1 MATND
6 LRENDLKILNEENHI
21 HDENFQEFHKKI
33 FEHMLNEAVFLAF
46 GILKNNGKRPG
57 VGDFD
62 DELTELTK
70 KISLLGTYIKNDFLV
85 QMIKK
90 HVVFNFLFWFI

>member
-1 MATND
+1 MATNN
-6 LRENDLKILNEENHI
+6 LRENDLKILNEENQI

-46 GILKNNGKRPG
+46 GILKDNGKRPG

-70 KISLLGTYIKNDFLV
+70 KIMEKKISLLGTYI
-85 QMIKK
+85 MIFCCK
-90 HVVFNFLFWFI
+90 

>member
-1 MATND
+1 MATNN
-6 LRENDLKILNEENHI
+6 LRENDLKILNEENQI
-21 HDENFQEFHKKI
+21 HDENFQEFHKKV

-46 GILKNNGKRPG
+46 GILKDNGKRPG

-70 KISLLGTYIKNDFLV
+70 KNIEKKISLLGTYI
-85 QMIKK
+85 MI
-90 HVVFNFLFWFI
+90 FWCKW

>member
-1 MATND
+1 MATNN
-6 LRENDLKILNEENHI
+6 LRENDLKILNEENQI
-21 HDENFQEFHKKI
+21 HDENFQEFHKKV

-46 GILKNNGKRPG
+46 GILKDNGKRPG

-70 KISLLGTYIKNDFLV
+70 KIMEKEISLLGTYI
-85 QMIKK
+85 MI
-90 HVVFNFLFWFI
+90 FWCK

>member
-1 MATND
+1 MATNN
-6 LRENDLKILNEENHI
+6 LRENDLKILNEENQI
-21 HDENFQEFHKKI
+21 HDENFQEFHKKV

-46 GILKNNGKRPG
+46 GILKDNGKRPG

-70 KISLLGTYIKNDFLV
+70 KIMEKKISLLGTYI
-85 QMIKK
+85 MI
-90 HVVFNFLFWFI
+90 FWCK